1 MDELRSIRTVR
12 VAARAPR
19 RSRLALRFGLLAALV
34 VLSRLDS
41 IWLIGTLVLLLVVT
55 ALRARTLVR
64 RDRAL
69 IALLVAAIPGL
80 ALGAYAIVNVSATGH
95 VVPISGT
102 LKSSFPHVDLSLG
115 YLRQYKAYMALL
127 ALGAAGSAVA
137 LLPPFRAGTG
147 TRCAH
152 PGRRARGALDRGVR
166 TSRRVLVVLRRAAA
180 RRPPRT
186 RDPDRRGTRPRRGA
200 AAPRRVVRWASV
212 GVAIVLVGAIGYS
225 VRERTADGSY
235 AADTGWRIEAQ
246 RAGRWAGAH
255 LPKHAMLS
263 MVNSGAFG
271 YYTPQE
277 VMNLDGVISSYQY
290 ADAVCAGHLTRELRS
305 AHVEYLASHSVPPNY
320 QTIEV
325 SVPCW
330 GGRNTILSLPRR
342 RRGPPLAPLR
352 PRGPRGRLRDLAVA
366 QRPPSAACRLVS
378 LA

>member
-1 MDELRSIRTVR
+1 M
-12 VAARAPR
+12 
-19 RSRLALRFGLLAALV
+19 
-34 VLSRLDS
+34 
-41 IWLIGTLVLLLVVT
+41 
-55 ALRARTLVR
+55 
-64 RDRAL
+64 
-69 IALLVAAIPGL
+69 
-80 ALGAYAIVNVSATGH
+80 NVSATGH

-137 LLPPFRAGTG
+137 LFRRSGLAPVLVALTVGGALEALWIVVFVPHGVFWWYFVGLLPAGLLGLAILTDAVLDLAAVQ
-147 TRCAH
+147 R
-152 PGRRARGALDRGVR
+152 RRA
-166 TSRRVLVVLRRAAA
+166 
-180 RRPPRT
+180 
-186 RDPDRRGTRPRRGA
+186 
-200 AAPRRVVRWASV
+200 RVVRWASV

-342 RRGPPLAPLR
+342 REVHRSRPFDLEGREVVFVIWRLPSDLR
-352 PRGPRGRLRDLAVA
+352 QLRAG
-366 QRPPSAACRLVS
+366 S
-378 LA
+378 